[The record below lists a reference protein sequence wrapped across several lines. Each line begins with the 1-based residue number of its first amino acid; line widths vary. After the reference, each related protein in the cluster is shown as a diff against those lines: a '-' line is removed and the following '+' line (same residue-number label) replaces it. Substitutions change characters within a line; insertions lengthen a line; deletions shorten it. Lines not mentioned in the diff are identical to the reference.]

1 MKYYYVFIISL
12 LNSIAFSQ
20 KNGVVT
26 YNFRILEDEKF
37 IKNEII
43 GKFFLEAIEGAKH
56 LKFELTFNDSI
67 SEFKLLKNMSLDGQ
81 NLEMAIIDS
90 RAKKEIYI
98 FKNKIYHNNENGLFK
113 ENEFLIIGPLNQN
126 WKLTNESKII
136 DGYTCYK
143 ATNEYIVVN
152 SKGTFKHP
160 VIAWFC
166 PQIPI
171 SIGPRG
177 YGGLP
182 GLILE
187 LQEWNSVFG
196 VEKMEFSNNVK
207 EIILPKEG
215 KIISEQEYQNKV
227 GAAAKR
233 EFSNN

>member
-1 MKYYYVFIISL
+1 MKYYYFFIL
-12 LNSIAFSQ
+12 TFFTLIAFSQ
-20 KNGVVT
+20 KSGTIT

-67 SEFKLLKNMSLDGQ
+67 SEFKLIKNMSLDGQ

-98 FKNKIYHNNENGLFK
+98 FKNKIYHNNSNGLFK
-113 ENEFLIIGPLNQN
+113 ENEFLIIEPLNQN

-143 ATNEYIVVN
+143 ATNEYIVDN
-152 SKGTFKHP
+152 GKIFKHP

-196 VEKMEFSNNVK
+196 VEKIEFSNNVK
-207 EIILPKEG
+207 EIILPQEG

>member
-12 LNSIAFSQ
+12 LNFIAFSQ

>member
-1 MKYYYVFIISL
+1 MKYFFFCIVTLFTT
-12 LNSIAFSQ
+12 IAFAQ
-20 KNGVVT
+20 KKGTIT
-26 YNFRILEDEKF
+26 YNFKILEDEKI
-37 IKNEII
+37 IKNEVI
-43 GKFFLEAIEGAKH
+43 GKFFLQAIEGAKH

-67 SEFKLLKNMSLDGQ
+67 SEFKLIKNMALDGE
-81 NLEMAIIDS
+81 NLEMAILDS
-90 RAKKEIYI
+90 RARKEIYI
-98 FKNKIYHNNENGLFK
+98 FKNKIYHNNSNGLFK
-113 ENEFLIIGPLNQN
+113 ENEFLIIDPLNQN
-126 WKLTNESKII
+126 WVYTNESKVI

-143 ATNEYIVVN
+143 ATNEYIVDN
-152 SKGTFKHP
+152 GKIFKHP

-196 VEKMEFSNNVK
+196 VEKIEFSNNVK
-207 EIILPKEG
+207 EIILPQEG

-227 GAAAKR
+227 GEAVKKQ
-233 EFSNN
+233 F

>member
-1 MKYYYVFIISL
+1 MKYFFFCIVTLFTT
-12 LNSIAFSQ
+12 IAFAQ
-20 KNGVVT
+20 KKGTIT
-26 YNFRILEDEKF
+26 YNFKILEDEKF
-37 IKNEII
+37 IKNEVI
-43 GKFFLEAIEGAKH
+43 GKFFLQAIEGAKH

-67 SEFKLLKNMSLDGQ
+67 SEFKLIKNMALDGE
-81 NLEMAIIDS
+81 NLEMAILDS
-90 RAKKEIYI
+90 RARKEIYI
-98 FKNKIYHNNENGLFK
+98 FKNKIYHNNSNGLFK
-113 ENEFLIIGPLNQN
+113 ENEFLIIDPLNQN
-126 WKLTNESKII
+126 WVYTNESKVI

-143 ATNEYIVVN
+143 ATNEYIVDN
-152 SKGTFKHP
+152 GKIFKHP

-196 VEKMEFSNNVK
+196 VEKIEFSNNVK
-207 EIILPKEG
+207 EIILPQEG

-227 GAAAKR
+227 GEAVNR
-233 EFSNN
+233 EFRRN

>member
-1 MKYYYVFIISL
+1 MKYFFFCIVTLFTTIV
-12 LNSIAFSQ
+12 FSQ
-20 KNGVVT
+20 KSGTIT
-26 YNFRILEDEKF
+26 YNFKILEDEKF
-37 IKNEII
+37 IKNEVI
-43 GKFFLEAIEGAKH
+43 GKFFLQAIEGAKH

-67 SEFKLLKNMSLDGQ
+67 SEFKLIKNLALDGE
-81 NLEMAIIDS
+81 NLEMAILDS

-98 FKNKIYHNNENGLFK
+98 FKNNIYHNNSNGLFK
-113 ENEFLIIGPLNQN
+113 ENEFLIIDPLNQN
-126 WKLTNESKII
+126 WVYTNETKII

-143 ATNEYIVVN
+143 ATNEYIVDN
-152 SKGTFKHP
+152 GKIFKHP

-196 VEKMEFSNNVK
+196 VEKIEFSNNVK
-207 EIILPKEG
+207 EIILPQEG

-227 GAAAKR
+227 GEAVKKQ
-233 EFSNN
+233 F

>member
-1 MKYYYVFIISL
+1 MKYHYFFIL
-12 LNSIAFSQ
+12 TFFTLIAFSQ
-20 KNGVVT
+20 KSGTIT

-37 IKNEII
+37 IKNEVL
-43 GKFFLEAIEGAKH
+43 GKFFLQAIEGAKH

-67 SEFKLLKNMSLDGQ
+67 SEFKLIKNMSLDGQ

-98 FKNKIYHNNENGLFK
+98 FKNKIYHNNSNGLFK
-113 ENEFLIIGPLNQN
+113 ENEFLIIEPLNQN

-143 ATNEYIVVN
+143 ATNEYIVDN
-152 SKGTFKHP
+152 GKIFKHP

-171 SIGPRG
+171 AIGPRG

-196 VEKMEFSNNVK
+196 VEKIEFSNNVK
-207 EIILPKEG
+207 EIILPQEG

-227 GAAAKR
+227 GAAVKG

>member
-1 MKYYYVFIISL
+1 MKYFFFCIVTLFTTITF
-12 LNSIAFSQ
+12 AQ
-20 KNGVVT
+20 KKGTIT
-26 YNFRILEDEKF
+26 YNFKILEDEKF
-37 IKNEII
+37 IKNEVI
-43 GKFFLEAIEGAKH
+43 GKFFLQAIEGAKH

-67 SEFKLLKNMSLDGQ
+67 SEFKLIKNMALDGE
-81 NLEMAIIDS
+81 NLEMAILDS
-90 RAKKEIYI
+90 RARKEIYI
-98 FKNKIYHNNENGLFK
+98 FKNKIYHNNSNGLFK
-113 ENEFLIIGPLNQN
+113 GNEFLIIDPLNQN
-126 WKLTNESKII
+126 WVYTNESKVI

-143 ATNEYIVVN
+143 ATNEYIVDN
-152 SKGTFKHP
+152 GKIFKHP

-196 VEKMEFSNNVK
+196 VEKIAFSNDIK
-207 EIILPKEG
+207 EIVLPKEG

-227 GAAAKR
+227 GEAVNR
-233 EFSNN
+233 EFRRN

>member
-1 MKYYYVFIISL
+1 MKYFFFCIVTLFTT
-12 LNSIAFSQ
+12 IAFAQ
-20 KNGVVT
+20 KKGTIT
-26 YNFRILEDEKF
+26 YNFKILEDEKF
-37 IKNEII
+37 IKNEVI
-43 GKFFLEAIEGAKH
+43 GKFFLQAIEGAKH

-67 SEFKLLKNMSLDGQ
+67 SEFKLIKNMALDGE
-81 NLEMAIIDS
+81 NLEIAIIDS
-90 RAKKEIYI
+90 RARKEIYI
-98 FKNKIYHNNENGLFK
+98 FKNKIYHNNSNGLFK
-113 ENEFLIIGPLNQN
+113 ENEFLIIDPLNQN
-126 WKLTNESKII
+126 WVYTNETKII

-143 ATNEYIVVN
+143 ATNEYIVTN
-152 SKGTFKHP
+152 GKIFKHP

-196 VEKMEFSNNVK
+196 VEKIAFSNDIK
-207 EIILPKEG
+207 EIVLPQEG

-227 GAAAKR
+227 GEAVKKQ
-233 EFSNN
+233 F

>member
-1 MKYYYVFIISL
+1 MKYHYFFIL
-12 LNSIAFSQ
+12 TFFTLIAFSQ
-20 KNGVVT
+20 KSGTIT

-37 IKNEII
+37 IKNEVL
-43 GKFFLEAIEGAKH
+43 GKFFLQAIEGAKH

-67 SEFKLLKNMSLDGQ
+67 SEFKLIKNMSLDGQ

-98 FKNKIYHNNENGLFK
+98 FKNKIYHNNSNGLFK
-113 ENEFLIIGPLNQN
+113 ENEFLIIEPLNQN

-143 ATNEYIVVN
+143 ATNEYIVDN
-152 SKGTFKHP
+152 GKIFKHP

-196 VEKMEFSNNVK
+196 VEKIEFSNNVK
-207 EIILPKEG
+207 EIIFPQEG

>member
-1 MKYYYVFIISL
+1 MKYFFFCIVTLFTTIV
-12 LNSIAFSQ
+12 FSQ
-20 KNGVVT
+20 KSGTIT
-26 YNFRILEDEKF
+26 YNFKILEDEKI
-37 IKNEII
+37 IKNEVI
-43 GKFFLEAIEGAKH
+43 GKFFLQAIEGAKH

-67 SEFKLLKNMSLDGQ
+67 SEFKLIKNMALDGE
-81 NLEMAIIDS
+81 NLEIAIIDS
-90 RAKKEIYI
+90 RARKEIYI
-98 FKNKIYHNNENGLFK
+98 FKNKIYHNNSNGLFK
-113 ENEFLIIGPLNQN
+113 ENEFLIIDPLNQN
-126 WKLTNESKII
+126 WVYTNETKII

-143 ATNEYIVVN
+143 ATNEYIVTN
-152 SKGTFKHP
+152 GKIFKHP

-196 VEKMEFSNNVK
+196 VEKIAFSNDIK
-207 EIILPKEG
+207 EIVLPKEG

-227 GAAAKR
+227 GEAVNR
-233 EFSNN
+233 EFRSN

>member
-1 MKYYYVFIISL
+1 MKYFFFCIVTLFTT
-12 LNSIAFSQ
+12 IAFAQ
-20 KNGVVT
+20 KKGTIT
-26 YNFRILEDEKF
+26 YNFKILEDEKF
-37 IKNEII
+37 IKNEVI
-43 GKFFLEAIEGAKH
+43 GKFFLQAIEGAKH

-67 SEFKLLKNMSLDGQ
+67 SEFKLIKNMALDGE
-81 NLEMAIIDS
+81 NLEIAIIDS
-90 RAKKEIYI
+90 RSRKEIYI
-98 FKNKIYHNNENGLFK
+98 FKNKIYHNNSNGLFK
-113 ENEFLIIGPLNQN
+113 ENEFLIIDPLNQN
-126 WKLTNESKII
+126 WVYTNETKII

-143 ATNEYIVVN
+143 ATNEYIVTN
-152 SKGTFKHP
+152 GKIFKHP

-196 VEKMEFSNNVK
+196 VEKIEFSNNVK
-207 EIILPKEG
+207 EIILPQEG

-227 GAAAKR
+227 GEAVKKQ
-233 EFSNN
+233 F

>member
-1 MKYYYVFIISL
+1 MKYFFFCIVTLFTTIV
-12 LNSIAFSQ
+12 FSQ
-20 KNGVVT
+20 KSGTIT
-26 YNFRILEDEKF
+26 YNFKILEDEKF
-37 IKNEII
+37 IKNEVIR
-43 GKFFLEAIEGAKH
+43 KFFLQAIEGAKH

-67 SEFKLLKNMSLDGQ
+67 SEFKLMKNMALDGE
-81 NLEMAIIDS
+81 NLEMAILDS
-90 RAKKEIYI
+90 RARKEIYI
-98 FKNKIYHNNENGLFK
+98 FKNKIYHNNSNGLFK
-113 ENEFLIIGPLNQN
+113 ENEFLIIDPLNQN
-126 WKLTNESKII
+126 WVYTNESKVI

-143 ATNEYIVVN
+143 ATNEYIVDN
-152 SKGTFKHP
+152 GKIFKHP

-196 VEKMEFSNNVK
+196 VEKIEFSNNVK
-207 EIILPKEG
+207 EIILPQEG

-227 GAAAKR
+227 GEAVNR
-233 EFSNN
+233 EFRRN

>member
-1 MKYYYVFIISL
+1 MKYFFFCIVTLFTT
-12 LNSIAFSQ
+12 IAFAQ
-20 KNGVVT
+20 KKGTIT
-26 YNFRILEDEKF
+26 YNFKILEDEKF
-37 IKNEII
+37 IKNEVI
-43 GKFFLEAIEGAKH
+43 GKFFLQAIEGAKH

-67 SEFKLLKNMSLDGQ
+67 SEFKLIKNMALDGE
-81 NLEMAIIDS
+81 NLEIAIIDS
-90 RAKKEIYI
+90 RARKEIYI
-98 FKNKIYHNNENGLFK
+98 FKNKIYHNNSNGLFK
-113 ENEFLIIGPLNQN
+113 ENEFLIIDPLNQN
-126 WKLTNESKII
+126 WVYTNESKVI

-143 ATNEYIVVN
+143 ATNEYIVDN
-152 SKGTFKHP
+152 GKIFKHP

-196 VEKMEFSNNVK
+196 VEKIEFSNNVK
-207 EIILPKEG
+207 EIILPQEG

-227 GAAAKR
+227 GEAVNR
-233 EFSNN
+233 EFRRN

>member
-1 MKYYYVFIISL
+1 MKYFFFCIVTLFTT
-12 LNSIAFSQ
+12 IAFAQ
-20 KNGVVT
+20 KKGTIT
-26 YNFRILEDEKF
+26 YNFKILEDEKF
-37 IKNEII
+37 IKNEVI
-43 GKFFLEAIEGAKH
+43 GKFFLQAIEGAKH

-67 SEFKLLKNMSLDGQ
+67 SEFKLIKNMALDGE
-81 NLEMAIIDS
+81 NLEMAILDS
-90 RAKKEIYI
+90 RARKEIYI
-98 FKNKIYHNNENGLFK
+98 FKNKIYHNNSNGLFK
-113 ENEFLIIGPLNQN
+113 ENEFLIIDPLNQN
-126 WKLTNESKII
+126 WVYTNETKII

-143 ATNEYIVVN
+143 ATNEYIVDN
-152 SKGTFKHP
+152 GKIFKHP

-196 VEKMEFSNNVK
+196 VEKIEFSNNVK
-207 EIILPKEG
+207 EIILPQEG

-227 GAAAKR
+227 GEAVNR
-233 EFSNN
+233 EFRRN

>member
-1 MKYYYVFIISL
+1 MKYFFFCIVTLFTT
-12 LNSIAFSQ
+12 IAFAQ
-20 KNGVVT
+20 KKGTIT
-26 YNFRILEDEKF
+26 YNFKILEDEKF
-37 IKNEII
+37 IKSEVL
-43 GKFFLEAIEGAKH
+43 GKFFLQAIEGAKH

-67 SEFKLLKNMSLDGQ
+67 SEFKLIKNMALDGE
-81 NLEMAIIDS
+81 NLEIAIIDS
-90 RAKKEIYI
+90 RSRKEIYI
-98 FKNKIYHNNENGLFK
+98 FKNKIYHNNSNGLFK
-113 ENEFLIIGPLNQN
+113 ENEFLIIDPLNQN
-126 WKLTNESKII
+126 WVYTNETKII

-143 ATNEYIVVN
+143 ATNEYIVDN
-152 SKGTFKHP
+152 GKIFKHP

-196 VEKMEFSNNVK
+196 VEKIAFSNDIK
-207 EIILPKEG
+207 EIVLPKEG

-227 GAAAKR
+227 GEAVNR
-233 EFSNN
+233 EFRSN

>member
-1 MKYYYVFIISL
+1 MKYFFFCIVTLFTT
-12 LNSIAFSQ
+12 IAFAQ
-20 KNGVVT
+20 KKGTIT
-26 YNFRILEDEKF
+26 YNFKILEDEKF
-37 IKNEII
+37 IKNEVI
-43 GKFFLEAIEGAKH
+43 GKFFLQAIEGAKH

-67 SEFKLLKNMSLDGQ
+67 SEFKLIKNMALDGE
-81 NLEMAIIDS
+81 NLEIAIIDS
-90 RAKKEIYI
+90 RARKEIYI
-98 FKNKIYHNNENGLFK
+98 FKNKIYHNNSNGLFK
-113 ENEFLIIGPLNQN
+113 ENEFLIIDPLNQN
-126 WKLTNESKII
+126 WVYTNETKII

-143 ATNEYIVVN
+143 ATNEYIVTN
-152 SKGTFKHP
+152 GKIFKHP

-196 VEKMEFSNNVK
+196 VEKIEFSNNVK
-207 EIILPKEG
+207 EIILPQEG

-227 GAAAKR
+227 GEAVKKQ
-233 EFSNN
+233 F

>member
-1 MKYYYVFIISL
+1 MKHYYVFIISL
-12 LNSIAFSQ
+12 LNFIAFSQ
-20 KNGVVT
+20 KSGVVT
-26 YNFRILEDEKF
+26 YNFRILEDEKI

-43 GKFFLEAIEGAKH
+43 EKFFLEAIEGAKH

-67 SEFKLLKNMSLDGQ
+67 SEFKLLKNMSLDDQ
-81 NLEMAIIDS
+81 NLEMAIINS

-98 FKNKIYHNNENGLFK
+98 FKYKIYHNNDNGLFK
-113 ENEFLIIGPLNQN
+113 ENEFLIIEPLNQN

-187 LQEWNSVFG
+187 LQEWNNVFG
-196 VEKMEFSNNVK
+196 VEKIEFSNDIK
-207 EIILPKEG
+207 EIVLPNEG
-215 KIISEQEYQNKV
+215 KIISNQEYQNKV

-233 EFSNN
+233 K

>member
-1 MKYYYVFIISL
+1 MKYFFFCIITL
-12 LNSIAFSQ
+12 FTTIAFAQ
-20 KNGVVT
+20 KKGTIT
-26 YNFRILEDEKF
+26 YNFKILEDEKF
-37 IKNEII
+37 IKNEVI
-43 GKFFLEAIEGAKH
+43 GKFFLQAIEGAKH

-67 SEFKLLKNMSLDGQ
+67 SEFKLIKNMALDGE
-81 NLEMAIIDS
+81 NLEMAILDS
-90 RAKKEIYI
+90 RARKEIYI
-98 FKNKIYHNNENGLFK
+98 FKNKIYHNNSNGLFK
-113 ENEFLIIGPLNQN
+113 ENEFLIIDPLNQN
-126 WKLTNESKII
+126 WVYTNESKVI

-143 ATNEYIVVN
+143 ATNEYIVDN
-152 SKGTFKHP
+152 GKIFKHP

-196 VEKMEFSNNVK
+196 VEKIEFSNNVK
-207 EIILPKEG
+207 EIILPQEG

-227 GAAAKR
+227 GEAVNR
-233 EFSNN
+233 EFRRN

>member
-1 MKYYYVFIISL
+1 MKYFFFCIVTLFTT
-12 LNSIAFSQ
+12 IAFAQ
-20 KNGVVT
+20 KKGTIT
-26 YNFRILEDEKF
+26 YNFKILEDEKF
-37 IKNEII
+37 IKNEVI
-43 GKFFLEAIEGAKH
+43 GKFFLQAIEGAKH

-67 SEFKLLKNMSLDGQ
+67 SEFKLIKNLALDGE
-81 NLEMAIIDS
+81 NLEIAIIDS
-90 RAKKEIYI
+90 RARKEIYI
-98 FKNKIYHNNENGLFK
+98 FKNKIYHNNSNGLFK
-113 ENEFLIIGPLNQN
+113 ENEFLIIDPLNQN
-126 WKLTNESKII
+126 WVYTNETKII

-143 ATNEYIVVN
+143 ATNEYIVTN
-152 SKGTFKHP
+152 GKIFKHP

-196 VEKMEFSNNVK
+196 VEKIEFSNNVK
-207 EIILPKEG
+207 EIILPQEG

-227 GAAAKR
+227 GEAVKKQ
-233 EFSNN
+233 F

>member
-1 MKYYYVFIISL
+1 MKYL
-12 LNSIAFSQ
+12 LFFFSILSSTFLFSQ
-20 KNGVVT
+20 KSGTIT

-37 IKNEII
+37 INNDVI
-43 GKFFLEAIEGAKH
+43 GPYYLKAIEGAKH

-67 SEFKLLKNMSLDGQ
+67 SEFKLIKNMSLDGQ
-81 NLEMAIIDS
+81 NLNEAIMNS
-90 RAKKEIYI
+90 RSRKEIYT
-98 FKNKIYHNNENGLFK
+98 FKNKIYRNNYGSLFK
-113 ENEFLIIGPLNQN
+113 ENEFLIIDTLNQN
-126 WKLTNESKII
+126 WVFTNESKII

-143 ATNEYIVVN
+143 ATNEYIVDNGKV
-152 SKGTFKHP
+152 FKHP

-171 SIGPRG
+171 AIGPRG

-196 VEKMEFSNNVK
+196 VEKIVFSNDVK

-215 KIISEQEYQNKV
+215 KIISEQEYQNKFE
-227 GAAAKR
+227 R
-233 EFSNN
+233 SR

>member
-1 MKYYYVFIISL
+1 MKYFFFCIVTLFTT
-12 LNSIAFSQ
+12 IAFAQ
-20 KNGVVT
+20 KKGTIT
-26 YNFRILEDEKF
+26 YNFKILEDEKF
-37 IKNEII
+37 IKNEVI
-43 GKFFLEAIEGAKH
+43 GKFFLQAIEGAKH

-67 SEFKLLKNMSLDGQ
+67 SEFKLMKNMALDGE
-81 NLEMAIIDS
+81 NLEMAILDS
-90 RAKKEIYI
+90 RARKEIYI
-98 FKNKIYHNNENGLFK
+98 FKNKIYHNNSNGLFK
-113 ENEFLIIGPLNQN
+113 ENEFLIIDPLNQN
-126 WKLTNESKII
+126 WVYTNESKVI

-143 ATNEYIVVN
+143 ATNEYIVDN
-152 SKGTFKHP
+152 GKIFKHP

-196 VEKMEFSNNVK
+196 VEKIEFSNNVK
-207 EIILPKEG
+207 EIILPQEG

-227 GAAAKR
+227 GEAVNR
-233 EFSNN
+233 EFRRN

>member
-12 LNSIAFSQ
+12 FNFIAFSQ

-26 YNFRILEDEKF
+26 YNFRILEDEKI

-67 SEFKLLKNMSLDGQ
+67 SEFKLLKNMSLDDQ
-81 NLEMAIIDS
+81 NLEMAIINS

-98 FKNKIYHNNENGLFK
+98 FKNKIYHNNDNGLFK
-113 ENEFLIIGPLNQN
+113 ENEFLIIEPLNQN

-196 VEKMEFSNNVK
+196 VEKIEFSNNVK

>member
-1 MKYYYVFIISL
+1 MKYHYFFIL
-12 LNSIAFSQ
+12 AFFTLIAFSQ
-20 KNGVVT
+20 KSGTIT

-37 IKNEII
+37 IKNEVL
-43 GKFFLEAIEGAKH
+43 GKFFLQAIEGAKH

-67 SEFKLLKNMSLDGQ
+67 SEFKLIKNLSLDGQ

-98 FKNKIYHNNENGLFK
+98 FKNKIYHNNSNGLFK
-113 ENEFLIIGPLNQN
+113 ENEFLIIEPLNQN

-143 ATNEYIVVN
+143 ATNEYIVDN
-152 SKGTFKHP
+152 GKIFKHP

-196 VEKMEFSNNVK
+196 VEKIEFSNNVK
-207 EIILPKEG
+207 EIILPQEG

>member
-1 MKYYYVFIISL
+1 MKYFFFCIVTLFTTIV
-12 LNSIAFSQ
+12 FSQ
-20 KNGVVT
+20 KSGTIT
-26 YNFRILEDEKF
+26 YNFKILEDEKF
-37 IKNEII
+37 IKNEVIR
-43 GKFFLEAIEGAKH
+43 KFFLQAIEGAKH

-67 SEFKLLKNMSLDGQ
+67 SEFKLMKNMALDGE
-81 NLEMAIIDS
+81 NLEMAILDS

-98 FKNKIYHNNENGLFK
+98 FKNKIYHNNSNGLFK
-113 ENEFLIIGPLNQN
+113 ENEFLIIDPLNQN
-126 WKLTNESKII
+126 WVYTNETKII

-143 ATNEYIVVN
+143 ATNEYIVDN
-152 SKGTFKHP
+152 GKIFKHP

-196 VEKMEFSNNVK
+196 VEKIEFSNNVK
-207 EIILPKEG
+207 EIILPQEG

-227 GAAAKR
+227 GEAVNR
-233 EFSNN
+233 EFRRN

>member
-1 MKYYYVFIISL
+1 MKYFFFCIVTLFTT
-12 LNSIAFSQ
+12 IAFAQ
-20 KNGVVT
+20 KKGTIT
-26 YNFRILEDEKF
+26 YNFKILEDEKF
-37 IKNEII
+37 IKNEVIR
-43 GKFFLEAIEGAKH
+43 KFFLQAIEGAKH

-67 SEFKLLKNMSLDGQ
+67 SEFKLIKNMALDGE
-81 NLEMAIIDS
+81 NLEMAILDS
-90 RAKKEIYI
+90 RARKEIYI
-98 FKNKIYHNNENGLFK
+98 FKNKIYHNNSNGLFK
-113 ENEFLIIGPLNQN
+113 ENEFLIIDPLNQN
-126 WKLTNESKII
+126 WVYTNESKVI

-143 ATNEYIVVN
+143 ATNEYIVDN
-152 SKGTFKHP
+152 GKIFKHP

-196 VEKMEFSNNVK
+196 VEKIEFSNNVK
-207 EIILPKEG
+207 EIILPQEG

-227 GAAAKR
+227 GEAVKKQ
-233 EFSNN
+233 F

>member
-1 MKYYYVFIISL
+1 MKYFFFCIVTLFTTIV
-12 LNSIAFSQ
+12 FSQ
-20 KNGVVT
+20 KSGTIT
-26 YNFRILEDEKF
+26 YNFKILEDEKI
-37 IKNEII
+37 IKNEVI
-43 GKFFLEAIEGAKH
+43 GKFFLQAIEGAKH

-67 SEFKLLKNMSLDGQ
+67 SEFKLIKNMALDGE
-81 NLEMAIIDS
+81 NLEIAIIDS
-90 RAKKEIYI
+90 RARKEIYI
-98 FKNKIYHNNENGLFK
+98 FKNKIYHNNSNGLFK
-113 ENEFLIIGPLNQN
+113 ENEFLIIDPLNQN
-126 WKLTNESKII
+126 WVYTNETKII

-143 ATNEYIVVN
+143 ATNEYIVTN
-152 SKGTFKHP
+152 GKIFKHP

-196 VEKMEFSNNVK
+196 VEKIEFSNNVK
-207 EIILPKEG
+207 EIILPQEG

-227 GAAAKR
+227 GEAVKKQ
-233 EFSNN
+233 F

>member
-1 MKYYYVFIISL
+1 MKYFFFCIVTLFTTIV
-12 LNSIAFSQ
+12 FSQ
-20 KNGVVT
+20 KSGTIT
-26 YNFRILEDEKF
+26 YNFKILEDEKF
-37 IKNEII
+37 IKNEVI
-43 GKFFLEAIEGAKH
+43 GKFFLQAIEGAKH

-67 SEFKLLKNMSLDGQ
+67 SEFKLIKNLALDGE
-81 NLEMAIIDS
+81 NLEIAIIDS
-90 RAKKEIYI
+90 RARKEIYI
-98 FKNKIYHNNENGLFK
+98 FKNKIYHNNSNGLFK
-113 ENEFLIIGPLNQN
+113 ENEFLIIDPLNQN
-126 WKLTNESKII
+126 WVYTNESKVI

-143 ATNEYIVVN
+143 ATNEYIVDN
-152 SKGTFKHP
+152 GKIFKHP

-196 VEKMEFSNNVK
+196 VEKIEFSNNVK
-207 EIILPKEG
+207 EIILPQEG

-227 GAAAKR
+227 GEAVNR
-233 EFSNN
+233 EFRSN

>member
-1 MKYYYVFIISL
+1 MKYHYFFIL
-12 LNSIAFSQ
+12 TFFTLIAFSQ
-20 KNGVVT
+20 KSGTIT

-37 IKNEII
+37 IKNEVL
-43 GKFFLEAIEGAKH
+43 GKFFLQAIEGAKH

-67 SEFKLLKNMSLDGQ
+67 SEFKLIKNMSLDGQ

-98 FKNKIYHNNENGLFK
+98 FKNKIYHNNSNGLFK
-113 ENEFLIIGPLNQN
+113 ENEFLIIEPLNQN

-143 ATNEYIVVN
+143 ATNEYIVDN
-152 SKGTFKHP
+152 GKIFKHP

-196 VEKMEFSNNVK
+196 VEKIEFSNNVK
-207 EIILPKEG
+207 EIILPQEG